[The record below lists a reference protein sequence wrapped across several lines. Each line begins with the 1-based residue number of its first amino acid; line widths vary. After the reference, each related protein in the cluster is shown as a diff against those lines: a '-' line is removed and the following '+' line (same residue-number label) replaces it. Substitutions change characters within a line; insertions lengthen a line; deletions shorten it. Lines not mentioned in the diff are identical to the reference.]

1 MHQIHAKTLEIFARS
16 AENIP
21 EGTINIKRRVDFDA
35 AVRLPRPGKDWQ
47 KCKIDIVASCYAL
60 RACRKERPA
69 PFFYSVRQLFSV
81 KIGR

>member
-1 MHQIHAKTLEIFARS
+1 MHAKTLEIFARS
-16 AENIP
+16 VKDTP
-21 EGTINIKRRVDFDA
+21 EGTINIKRRVDLDA

-47 KCKIDIVASCYAL
+47 KCKIDIVASCNAS
-60 RACRKERPA
+60 RACREERPA